1 MHDISE
7 YQNISEEEKDNRRK
21 KARER
26 YQHFTEEGK
35 KRRQF
40 NQERKQKLPEHR
52 RNYLTIGPLYRFFSL

>member
-1 MHDISE
+1 MQDISE

-35 KRRQF
+35 KGVSLIKNVSRS
-40 NQERKQKLPEHR
+40 
-52 RNYLTIGPLYRFFSL
+52 YLSIEEII